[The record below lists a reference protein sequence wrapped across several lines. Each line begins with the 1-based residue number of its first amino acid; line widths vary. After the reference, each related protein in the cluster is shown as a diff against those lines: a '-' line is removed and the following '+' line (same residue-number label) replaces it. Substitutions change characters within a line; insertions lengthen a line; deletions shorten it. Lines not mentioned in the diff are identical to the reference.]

1 MTSKEAIEIA
11 KKAAIVAKQQ
21 RQNEADDE
29 ENEWFDSNIEALEK
43 AEKDLEVL
51 ENFKKALGIDL
62 AVLQELRKREWI
74 VRGDNGEKLQV
85 IGINFNTDN
94 SLILYDEENQEMFT
108 SDLRLEDYGKTWVL
122 FKK

>member
-11 KKAAIVAKQQ
+11 KKAVTVAKQQ

-51 ENFKKALGIDL
+51 EIIKENHLEIDKDGNIYIGNKMDVMLGI
-62 AVLQELRKREWI
+62 
-74 VRGDNGEKLQV
+74 
-85 IGINFNTDN
+85 
-94 SLILYDEENQEMFT
+94 
-108 SDLRLEDYGKTWVL
+108 EDYYKGEEESYNKIKECL
-122 FKK
+122 ENDN

>member
-43 AEKDLEVL
+43 AEKDLEIL
-51 ENFKKALGIDL
+51 EILKPMLRIKKGNTWECLDIRDGF
-62 AVLQELRKREWI
+62 
-74 VRGDNGEKLQV
+74 
-85 IGINFNTDN
+85 FNTKEQKTKVKE
-94 SLILYDEENQEMFT
+94 Y
-108 SDLRLEDYGKTWVL
+108 LE
-122 FKK
+122 KKD